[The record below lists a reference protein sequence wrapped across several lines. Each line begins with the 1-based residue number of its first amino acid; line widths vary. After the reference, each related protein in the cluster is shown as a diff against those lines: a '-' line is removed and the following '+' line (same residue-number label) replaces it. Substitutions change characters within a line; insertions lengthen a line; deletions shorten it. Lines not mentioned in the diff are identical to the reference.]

1 MKLMKYPTLVAIVA
15 LGLCA
20 AVRAEEKSTYPNIS
34 FVGPGSGK
42 TTVTRDQFVL
52 LVVEGPFISY
62 EGKPVSSAGVVD
74 FVNSLLKIKNVS
86 YLGIHSREGV
96 KYGDVIRAIDVLR
109 KTNAKDIGVSMI
121 ELPAGREP

>member
-1 MKLMKYPTLVAIVA
+1 MKPLTYPTLIALFA
-15 LGLCA
+15 LGLCS
-20 AVRAEEKSTYPNIS
+20 AVRAEDKPAYPNIA

-42 TTVTRDQFVL
+42 TTISRDQLVL
-52 LVVEGPFISY
+52 LVVEGPFISH
-62 EGKPVSSAGVVD
+62 EGKPVPSAGIVD
-74 FVNSLLKIKNVS
+74 YVNSLLKIKNVS
-86 YLGIHSREGV
+86 YLGVHSREGV